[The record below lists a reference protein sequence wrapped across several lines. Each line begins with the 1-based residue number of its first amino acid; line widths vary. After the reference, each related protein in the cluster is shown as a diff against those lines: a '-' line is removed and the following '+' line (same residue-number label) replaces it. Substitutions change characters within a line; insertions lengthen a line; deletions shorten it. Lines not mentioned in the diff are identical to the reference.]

1 MLVPQKD
8 KTTGTPVAIKQIS
21 GGSSAF
27 GANLGAIK
35 EIQALRE
42 MKHPNI
48 IELIDV
54 FPSDNMVLAVLEF
67 CPSDVETLINDRT
80 ILLNLSHVKSILRML
95 LLGVQ
100 ECHKVG
106 YMHRDIK
113 PGNMMFGFDG
123 VVKLADFG
131 LAAPYGTGK
140 PQSPEVV
147 TLWYRAPEL
156 LFGASYYTEAVD
168 VWAVGCV
175 FAELLLRRPLF
186 PGPPGDTLLQVA
198 EIVRVLGNPSPDGWK
213 VSASEA
219 AGSTPQFGI

>member
-48 IELIDV
+48 IEVWAWYASDLKAIMVAVTQLIDV

-106 YMHRDIK
+106 YMHRVRGIQSVSTRHSIAILLSQNYHVSQDIK

-147 TLWYRAPEL
+147 TL
-156 LFGASYYTEAVD
+156 
-168 VWAVGCV
+168 
-175 FAELLLRRPLF
+175 
-186 PGPPGDTLLQVA
+186 
-198 EIVRVLGNPSPDGWK
+198 
-213 VSASEA
+213 
-219 AGSTPQFGI
+219 